1 MRWRE
6 AMRRALYGPD
16 GFFVS
21 GAGPAAHFRTSV
33 HASPIFTSALVR
45 LVHQLD
51 AALGSPDRFDVVD
64 VGAGRGELLSAL
76 SAAVTVGVSGEPAR
90 SGRSGLIPARAGSP
104 ETLTTTVAVRPCPGG
119 VSSGSVDSSPSAPVP
134 LARRV
139 RFTAV
144 ELAPRPANLPDQI
157 VWSNEIPTGITGLL
171 LATEWLDNVPLDLA
185 THTDHDWHYLLVD
198 PTTAAET
205 TGEQVSLA
213 DLDWLTTWWPT
224 PTDPAPGGRKVAD
237 GPDFP
242 PQTATEGSG
251 STRSGFRA
259 ARPAQGSSL
268 TARSRPGCPETP
280 TDRTPTDRTP
290 TDRTP
295 TDRTPTDR
303 TPTDRIPPM
312 GRAEIGRSR
321 DEAWAD
327 AVGHV
332 DRGLALAVDYGHLR
346 AARPVDGTLTGYRGG
361 RQVPPVPDGACDVTA
376 HVAMDSV
383 ASAGE
388 RVARCAYVLTSQRE
402 ALRALGA
409 DGGRPPLSLAA
420 SDPAG
425 YLRALATASA
435 AAELTDPAG
444 LGGHL
449 WLWQPVGLSTDR
461 LPPLAVLADGADGLR
476 D

>member
-1 MRWRE
+1 MSMRWRE
-6 AMRRALYGPD
+6 AMRRALYGPE

-33 HASPIFTSALVR
+33 HASPIFTSALLR
-45 LVHQLD
+45 LIHQLD
-51 AALGSPDRFDVVD
+51 AALGFPDRFDVVD
-64 VGAGRGELLSAL
+64 VGAGRGELLGAL

-104 ETLTTTVAVRPCPGG
+104 ETLTTTAAAGTKPGDT
-119 VSSGSVDSSPSAPVP
+119 SSGSVDSSPSAPVP

-139 RFTAV
+139 RLTAV
-144 ELAPRPANLPDQI
+144 ELAPRPADLPDQI
-157 VWSNEIPTGITGLL
+157 TWTNEIPTGITGLL
-171 LATEWLDNVPLDLA
+171 LATEWLDNIPLDLA
-185 THTDHDWHYLLVD
+185 THTNHNWRYLLVD

-205 TGEQVSLA
+205 TGEQISPA

-224 PTDPAPGGRKVAD
+224 PTEQTPGARTRTD
-237 GPDFP
+237 DQDLP
-242 PQTATEGSG
+242 PQTATDGSA
-251 STRSGFRA
+251 STTSGFRA

-268 TARSRPGCPETP
+268 TARSRAGCPETP
-280 TDRTPTDRTP
+280 TNRTPTDRTP

-295 TDRTPTDR
+295 AVD
-303 TPTDRIPPM
+303 
-312 GRAEIGRSR
+312 RAEIGRTR

-327 AVGHV
+327 AVGRV
-332 DRGLALAVDYGHLR
+332 DRGLALTVDYGHLR
-346 AARPVDGTLTGYRGG
+346 VERPIDGTLTGYRNG
-361 RQVPPVPDGACDVTA
+361 RQVPPVPDGSCDVTA

-388 RVARCAYVLTSQRE
+388 RVARCAYVLASQRE

-409 DGGRPPLSLAA
+409 DGGRPPLSLAS

-444 LGGHL
+444 LGGHW
-449 WLWQPVGLSTDR
+449 WLWQPVGLPADR
-461 LPPLAVLADGADGLR
+461 LPPLAALSGGGAHELSR
-476 D
+476 